1 MAVELDD
8 RKKELADCDRNSN
21 TDYLRADESRA
32 GEIDRDPSTMASLT
46 VYRQDRR
53 CSAGAWL
60 DLVAASGLR
69 ITGLGS

>member
-53 CSAGAWL
+53 CSAGA
-60 DLVAASGLR
+60 
-69 ITGLGS
+69 